1 MAALPVEPIESMVAR
16 QFTAAEQAEV
26 LALVRSYGARS
37 HEREPDRV
45 RWVIL
50 ALANGSL
57 ERVRS
62 LVATARTDYR
72 DVLIGD
78 PGYHRNLER
87 S

>member
-1 MAALPVEPIESMVAR
+1 MPAMAIEAVESQVAR
-16 QFTAAEQAEV
+16 QFTPAEQEEV
-26 LALVRSYGARS
+26 LALLRSYGSKA
-37 HEREPDRV
+37 HEREPERV

-62 LVATARTDYR
+62 LVATARIDYR

-78 PGYHRNLER
+78 PGYHRLLER